1 MLDASSLGYPTQ
13 HDTNNCGPYMCYYIK
28 KIFEICNKHTLKELS
43 NDDVRSAL
51 SITGA
56 ENFNPN
62 LFRLDL
68 LKMFLEADDTW
79 KNFLPDGNEGTSGK
93 DERISTSEPTR
104 RSSRL
109 KKNHRL

>member
-1 MLDASSLGYPTQ
+1 MIQ
-13 HDTNNCGPYMCYYIK
+13 
-28 KIFEICNKHTLKELS
+28 ELS
-43 NDDVRSAL
+43 NNDVRSAL

-109 KKNHRL
+109 KKIDCEG